1 MKDNKEYFQ
10 DIILYDYIDVI
21 TDYHSNGAYQKLKE
35 NVTLKYEEDY
45 AIMVRT
51 LNFEA
56 NNFASN
62 LIYINEKE
70 YNFLS
75 KSKVYEND
83 ILMNKIANAG
93 SVYVMPKHNKP
104 TSLAMN
110 LFLIRFNNL
119 LNQKYMYYL
128 MKTNEAYIKNF
139 ANGTST
145 LTITKESV
153 KNLKFQVPSLLIQ
166 NKIASILSNL
176 DKKIELNNQINQ
188 KLESMAKTLY
198 DYWFVQFDFPD
209 DDGKPYKSSGGKM
222 VYSEELKRGIPEGW
236 EVFSLSSI
244 VKSNYKSITKN
255 DIFEEIEYLDTSS
268 LTRNQIDV
276 TEHLKTDLDK
286 IPSRAKRIINTN
298 DILYSTVRPNL
309 CHYGIIKYPI
319 KNMIAST
326 GFVQLSTKVDWLSN
340 DLIYTFLTS
349 SWITSRLQQ
358 VASLSVS
365 SYPSISANDI
375 LELNIVLPKEGKGL
389 DFINTKLDN
398 IYSKISLNQIE
409 NQKLTQLR
417 DWLLPMLMNGQVGV
431 ESK

>member
-1 MKDNKEYFQ
+1 MNKKYEGNTIPLSECC
-10 DIILYDYIDVI
+10 DAI
-21 TDYHSNGAYQKLKE
+21 TDCHHSTPIFTSSGKLVIRNFNIKKGRLLLSNPSYTNEEIFNQRIARSIPEEGDLIITREAPMGEVCIVPDGVECCLGQRMVLLKPNRSKINNQYLLYALLSEYAQKQINQSNNTGSIVSNLRIPLLKE
-35 NVTLKYEEDY
+35 LQ
-45 AIMVRT
+45 IP
-51 LNFEA
+51 LNK
-56 NNFASN
+56 NQ
-62 LIYINEKE
+62 
-70 YNFLS
+70 
-75 KSKVYEND
+75 D
-83 ILMNKIANAG
+83 GIA
-93 SVYVMPKHNKP
+93 
-104 TSLAMN
+104 L
-110 LFLIRFNNL
+110 
-119 LNQKYMYYL
+119 
-128 MKTNEAYIKNF
+128 
-139 ANGTST
+139 
-145 LTITKESV
+145 
-153 KNLKFQVPSLLIQ
+153 
-166 NKIASILSNL
+166 ILSSL

-209 DDGKPYKSSGGKM
+209 VDGKPYKSSAGKM
-222 VYSEELKRGIPEGW
+222 VYSEALKREIPEGW